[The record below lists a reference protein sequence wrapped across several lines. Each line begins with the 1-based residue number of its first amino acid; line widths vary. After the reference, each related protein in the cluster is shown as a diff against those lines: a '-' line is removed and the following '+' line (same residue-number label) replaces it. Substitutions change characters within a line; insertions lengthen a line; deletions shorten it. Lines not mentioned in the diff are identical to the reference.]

1 MKRKENIAVARK
13 NSRWAVYWRRYFW
26 LYLFLIPGVTIMILF
41 KYLPIYGLQIA
52 FKDYSIIKGI
62 WGSEWNDFKHF
73 KDLFRSVN
81 FSRVFKNSLWLS
93 FLNLMWGFP
102 VPILLALALNEMRN
116 IRFKRVMQTVMY
128 LPHFLSWVIVSTLLV
143 GLLSQSTG
151 VINSLIEMC
160 GGEKIAFL
168 TSPKWFRTVYVG
180 SGVWKEAGWG
190 TIVYLAA
197 LAGIDESLYEAA
209 SIDGAN
215 RWQKM
220 RYITFPCIRSTV
232 SVMLILRMGSILSND
247 FERIWLLQN
256 SINREVAEVLE
267 TYSYQVGLRE
277 GRLDFATAIGLFKSA
292 VNLVLVYFTNYVS
305 KKMGGDGLW

>member
-1 MKRKENIAVARK
+1 MKRNESETVVKRPGK
-13 NSRWAVYWRRYFW
+13 WSVYWRRNFW
-26 LYLFLIPGVTIMILF
+26 LYLFLIPGLTVMILF
-41 KYLPIYGLQIA
+41 KYLPIYGIQIA
-52 FKDYSIIKGI
+52 FKDYSIVKGI
-62 WGSEWNDFKHF
+62 WNSPWNDFQHF

-81 FSRVFKNSLWLS
+81 FAGVFKNSLWLS
-93 FLNLMWGFP
+93 FLNLIWGFP
-102 VPILLALALNEMRN
+102 APILLALALNEMRKVHY
-116 IRFKRVMQTVMY
+116 KRVMQTVMY
-128 LPHFLSWVIVSTLLV
+128 MPRFLSWVVVSTLLV

-151 VINSLIEMC
+151 IINSVIEMC

-168 TSPKWFRTVYVG
+168 TSPKWFRTVYIA

-197 LAGIDESLYEAA
+197 LAGIDVALYEAA

-220 RYITFPCIRSTV
+220 KYITFPCILSTV
-232 SVMLILRMGSILSND
+232 SVMLILRMGHLLGND

-277 GRLDFATAIGLFKSA
+277 GRLDFATAIGLFKS
-292 VNLVLVYFTNYVS
+292 VVGFVLALFTNYIS
-305 KKMGGDGLW
+305 KKTGGDGLW